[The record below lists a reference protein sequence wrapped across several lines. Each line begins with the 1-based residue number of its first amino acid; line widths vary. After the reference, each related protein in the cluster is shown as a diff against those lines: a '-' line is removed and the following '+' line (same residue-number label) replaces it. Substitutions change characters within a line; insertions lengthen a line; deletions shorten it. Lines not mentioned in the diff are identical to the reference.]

1 MDAQIGGYGAE
12 TYVLSSL
19 LDFGGDVLTDG
30 DTDQTKSLA
39 TFPAAFDILAPAPT
53 SENPSSSVTDVNDG
67 L

>member
-1 MDAQIGGYGAE
+1 M
-12 TYVLSSL
+12 LSSS
-19 LDFGGDVLTDG
+19 LDFNGDVLIVG
-30 DTDQTKSLA
+30 DTDQTKSFA